1 VCVFFLLFLVKLVAV
16 KCEFLSLQRALMQI
30 QEMEMKT
37 LMNETKSRPS
47 PESKQSTEESSPE
60 RKSHSG
66 T

>member
-1 VCVFFLLFLVKLVAV
+1 
-16 KCEFLSLQRALMQI
+16 MQI